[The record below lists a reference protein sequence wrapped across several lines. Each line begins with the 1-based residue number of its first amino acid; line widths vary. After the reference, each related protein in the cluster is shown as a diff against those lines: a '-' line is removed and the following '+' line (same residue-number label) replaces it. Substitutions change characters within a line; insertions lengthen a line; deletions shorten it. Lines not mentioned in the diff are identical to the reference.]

1 MQMKSFFPTIL
12 SCVVSIA
19 VLGQNDQAPKVY
31 MPNLV
36 SSGYNE
42 RDLAISPDGSE
53 MFYTIQALRSG
64 VSVII
69 RRTSADQWKSAEVA
83 SFSGQYSD
91 LEPAFSP
98 DGKRLFFSSNRPTH
112 AGAQKTD
119 FDIWYVEKNGKSWSE
134 PIHGGNLINSSEDEW
149 YPSVTED
156 GSVYFTGVRSDVL
169 GKEDIYRSQWKDG
182 KFETPVNIGPVVNSK
197 LDEFNAYVDP
207 KEKYILFSAEGGEG
221 DLGRGDLYVSHRNND
236 GSWTKPR
243 NLGPTVNSNRL
254 DYCPFVYKDVFYF
267 TSDRPGPARTGR
279 MNFQEIKAKL
289 DTWGNGWGDIYSMP
303 AALVLTK

>member
-1 MQMKSFFPTIL
+1 MKKFFTAILFMYTLHLSF
-12 SCVVSIA
+12 
-19 VLGQNDQAPKVY
+19 GQVNESPKVY
-31 MPNLV
+31 LPGFV

-42 RDLAISPDGSE
+42 RDMAISPDGTE

-69 RRTSADQWKSAEVA
+69 RRTSADQWKNGEAA

-98 DGKRLFFSSNRPTH
+98 DGAKLFFVSNRPVT

-119 FDIWYVEKNGKSWSE
+119 FDIWYVEKKGNGWSE
-134 PIHGGNLINSSEDEW
+134 PVHAGMEINSAEDEW
-149 YPSVTED
+149 YPSVTSD

-169 GKEDIYRSQWKDG
+169 GKEDIYRAQWKNG
-182 KFETPVNIGPVVNSK
+182 KFETPVNIGGGVNSK

-207 KEKYILFSAEGGEG
+207 KEQYILFSAEGGEG
-221 DLGRGDLYVSHRNND
+221 DLGRGDLYISHRNAD
-236 GSWTKPR
+236 GSWGKAK
-243 NLGPTVNSNRL
+243 NLGAGVNSNRL

-267 TSDRPGPARTGR
+267 TSDRPGSPAESRK
-279 MNFQEIKAKL
+279 MNFSEIRKKL
-289 DTWGNGWGDIYSMP
+289 DSWGNGWGDIYSMP
-303 AALVLTK
+303 AANVVKKQ